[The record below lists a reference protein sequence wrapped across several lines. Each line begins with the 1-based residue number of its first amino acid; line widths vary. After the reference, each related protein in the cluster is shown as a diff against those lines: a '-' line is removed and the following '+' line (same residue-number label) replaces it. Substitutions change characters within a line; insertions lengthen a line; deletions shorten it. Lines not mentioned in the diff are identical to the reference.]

1 MILRDHYGASDEVS
15 LSQQPSRPELHQNS
29 EGVASSIIGSLE
41 VVESD
46 FSKNLAE
53 LTLAEDEAQS
63 GYQKLTQQN

>member
-29 EGVASSIIGSLE
+29 EGAASSIIGSLE

-53 LTLAEDEAQS
+53 DEAQS